1 MPCLVSQLS
10 VGDFISRQSYYNV
23 RGSQVTNLRQN
34 TWTLPRHIL
43 EDECYSTRARSD
55 LPAAQRVFELPLT
68 GLCEKLHSVGDKV
81 FEATFTKKDGSERV
95 MVAYH
100 LGSDTWLGR
109 SNVME
114 LVLDKGKF
122 IARKRQIDH
131 RTLTSVVFGGVEYKL
146 KKRGRSS
153 PPNPEEEAAPAVHK
167 ARYSDLQRD
176 DVVARISYCR
186 VVGITGDG
194 VQVQNLNGKQWSIGV
209 SIVEDEFNAATSAP
223 DDEVEPLTM
232 TGLCEKLHEAGD
244 KVFCVVFVKKNGE
257 ERTMFAHHIGKGKD
271 TWLGRS
277 EVMELVFKDGSLQEE
292 RKQVDHRTIKKLIV
306 GGKTYVLKTSTGS
319 RRRSTPPQAPAAAP
333 PAPVAPA
340 AAAASSSSSS
350 TTRRGRSTANK
361 NKRKRGS
368 ATSSSSTANKNKRK
382 RGTTAASGTTT
393 RRKTQAKTTTTTRTT
408 RRSTRTAAAA
418 AAAAPAPRRS
428 RRLAALNN

>member
-1 MPCLVSQLS
+1 MPCSVSKLR
-10 VGDFISRQSYYNV
+10 VGDYLSRQSYYSV
-23 RGSQVTNLRQN
+23 RGSQVTNLRN
-34 TWTLPRHIL
+34 NSWTLPRHIL
-43 EDECYSTRARSD
+43 EDECYSTRPRSD
-55 LPAAQRVFELPLT
+55 LPVAQRVFELPLT

-81 FEATFTKKDGSERV
+81 FEATFTKKDGSKRV

-114 LVLDKGKF
+114 LVLDNDGKF

-153 PPNPEEEAAPAVHK
+153 PPNPEEDAAPAVHK
-167 ARYSDLQRD
+167 ARASDLQRN

-186 VVGITGDG
+186 VVGISGDG
-194 VQVQNLNGKQWSIGV
+194 VQVQNLNGKQWSIGA
-209 SIVEDEFNAATSAP
+209 SIVEDEFNAASAP
-223 DDEVEPLTM
+223 ADEVESLTM
-232 TGLCEKLHEAGD
+232 TGLCEKLHAAGD

-277 EVMELVFKDGSLQEE
+277 EVMELVYKNGRLQEE
-292 RKQVDHRTIKKLIV
+292 RKQVDHRTIQQLIV
-306 GGKTYVLKTSTGS
+306 GGKKYVLKTSSGS

-333 PAPVAPA
+333 PAPVAAPP
-340 AAAASSSSSS
+340 AAASSSSGG

-361 NKRKRGS
+361 NKRRRGAS
-368 ATSSSSTANKNKRK
+368 SSSSSTASKTKRK
-382 RGTTAASGTTT
+382 RGVATASSSTS
-393 RRKTQAKTTTTTRTT
+393 RRKKQAT
-408 RRSTRTAAAA
+408 

-428 RRLAALNN
+428 RRLAALNSSS

>member
-1 MPCLVSQLS
+1 MPCRVSTLQ
-10 VGDFISRQSYYNV
+10 VGDYISRQSYYNV
-23 RGSQVTNLRQN
+23 RGLQVTNLRN
-34 TWTLPRHIL
+34 NSWTLPRHIL
-43 EDECYSTRARSD
+43 EDECYSTRPRSD

-131 RTLTSVVFGGVEYKL
+131 RTLTSVVFGGVQYKL

-153 PPNPEEEAAPAVHK
+153 PPNPEEDAAPAVHK
-167 ARYSDLQRD
+167 ARSSDLQRD

-186 VVGITGDG
+186 VVGITRDG

-209 SIVEDEFNAATSAP
+209 SIVEDEFNAATSSSS
-223 DDEVEPLTM
+223 DEAVPLTM

-244 KVFCVVFVKKNGE
+244 KVFCVVFVKKDGT

-277 EVMELVFKDGSLQEE
+277 EVMELVHKNGRLQEE
-292 RKQVDHRTIKKLIV
+292 RKQVDHRTIKQLVV
-306 GGKTYVLKTSTGS
+306 GGKKYVLKTSSGS
-319 RRRSTPPQAPAAAP
+319 RRRTTPPPAPVAAPPP
-333 PAPVAPA
+333 PAPVAPVA
-340 AAAASSSSSS
+340 PVAAASTSS

-361 NKRKRGS
+361 NKRKRG
-368 ATSSSSTANKNKRK
+368 ATAASSST
-382 RGTTAASGTTT
+382 S
-393 RRKTQAKTTTTTRTT
+393 RRKKQATTTTSS
-408 RRSTRTAAAA
+408 RRSTRTATPA

-428 RRLAALNN
+428 RRLAALNSSAD